1 MPESKSAPPERRKYP
16 RIETSIQM
24 NLKAD
29 KRNVSAETINLSMSG
44 VCCRVNRSIEVM
56 TSLEI
61 VLMLPHEG
69 VPDDVMYVECEGI
82 VVRDEKKANG
92 HHIAIFF
99 NEIERNEKKK
109 LAAYID
115 SHSSSVV

>member
-1 MPESKSAPPERRKYP
+1 MQKSENVPSERRQYP

-29 KRNVSAETINLSMSG
+29 KRNVSAETVNLSMSG
-44 VCCRVNRSIEVM
+44 VCCRVNRSIEMM

-61 VLMLPHEG
+61 VLMLPYEG

-82 VVRDEKKANG
+82 VVRNEKTDNG
-92 HHIAIFF
+92 HEIAIFF
-99 NEIERNEKKK
+99 NEIERNEKLK

-115 SHSSSVV
+115 SHNSSVV

>member
-1 MPESKSAPPERRKYP
+1 MPQSKNAPFERRQYP

-29 KRNVSAETINLSMSG
+29 KCNVSAETINLSLSG
-44 VCCRVNRSIEVM
+44 VCCRVNRSIDVM
-56 TSLEI
+56 TCLEI

-69 VPDDVMYVECEGI
+69 APDDMMYVECEGI
-82 VVRDEKKANG
+82 VVRDEKSANG

-99 NEIERNEKKK
+99 NEIESNEKRK
-109 LAAYID
+109 LSAYID
-115 SHSSSVV
+115 SHKSSGA

>member
-1 MPESKSAPPERRKYP
+1 MPQSKNTFFERRQYS

-44 VCCRVNRSIEVM
+44 VCCRVNRPIEMM

-61 VLMLPHEG
+61 VL
-69 VPDDVMYVECEGI
+69 
-82 VVRDEKKANG
+82 
-92 HHIAIFF
+92 FF
-99 NEIERNEKKK
+99 
-109 LAAYID
+109 D
-115 SHSSSVV
+115 F

>member
-1 MPESKSAPPERRKYP
+1 MPESKNAPSERRQYP

-29 KRNVSAETINLSMSG
+29 KRNVSAETINLSLNG
-44 VCCRVNRSIEVM
+44 VYCRVNRPIEMM
-56 TSLEI
+56 TNLEI

-69 VPDDVMYVECEGI
+69 VPDDVMYVECEGV

-99 NEIERNEKKK
+99 NEIESNEKRK

-115 SHSSSVV
+115 THRSSGV

>member
-1 MPESKSAPPERRKYP
+1 MPESKNAPSERRQYP

-29 KRNVSAETINLSMSG
+29 KRNVSAETINLSLSG
-44 VCCRVNRSIEVM
+44 ACCRVNRSIEMM
-56 TSLEI
+56 TRLEI

-69 VPDDVMYVECEGI
+69 APDDVMYVECEGI
-82 VVRDEKKANG
+82 VVRNEEKANG
-92 HHIAIFF
+92 HHVAIFF
-99 NEIERNEKKK
+99 NEIECNEKQK